1 MNDFLPDTAPGF
13 DQPVA
18 VLKHCHNR
26 IRKQLGTLERLL
38 AHLPEHG
45 ADEAARQ
52 AATAVLKYF
61 EKAAHLHHE
70 DEEQDLIPML
80 RAVAQGEDAATLQA
94 LAPVILQDHKEMD
107 ALWQDLH
114 EQLSHI
120 ADGSAAVLSTS
131 AVQRF
136 SQRYSSHM
144 EREEST
150 MAPMALRLFS
160 PAQMTQLGEAMQ
172 RRRGIGA
179 KPVADAPEPVT
190 PPIGDAAAGKSIG
203 DAAAGKSI
211 GDAVAGKSIGD
222 AVAGK
227 SIGDAVAG
235 KSIGDAVADLRKDY
249 GQASLNEDDVLD
261 DPMLQFTRWF
271 EQAIKAEVNEPNAMN
286 VATVDANGRPSSR
299 IVLVKQFDERGFTW
313 YTNYDSRKA
322 QELRANPYAALLFFW
337 SELER
342 QVRIEGR
349 VETTSAEESDKYFHS
364 RPLKSRLSAIAS
376 QQSAP
381 IENRTALERNYE
393 AVAATAGDA
402 PARPV
407 NWGGFRLVPERIEFW
422 QGRRS
427 RFHDRIV
434 YERQEDGSWA
444 RQRLQP

>member
-26 IRKQLGTLERLL
+26 IRKQMGTLERLL

-45 ADEAARQ
+45 ADEGARQ
-52 AATAVLKYF
+52 AASAVLKYF

-107 ALWQDLH
+107 VLWQDLH
-114 EQLSHI
+114 EQLAHI
-120 ADGSAAVLSTS
+120 ADGSAALLSAS

-136 SQRYSSHM
+136 VQRYTAHM

-150 MAPMALRLFS
+150 MAPMAMRLFS
-160 PAQMTQLGEAMQ
+160 PQQMTQFGESMQ

-179 KPVADAPEPVT
+179 EPAADAAVT
-190 PPIGDAAAGKSIG
+190 PA
-203 DAAAGKSI
+203 
-211 GDAVAGKSIGD
+211 IGD

-322 QELRANPYAALLFFW
+322 QELRANPCAALLFFW

-381 IENRTALERNYE
+381 IENRMALERNYE

-402 PARPV
+402 PARPD

>member
-13 DQPVA
+13 DQPIA
-18 VLKHCHNR
+18 VLKHCHGR
-26 IRKQLGTLERLL
+26 IRKQLATLERLL
-38 AHLPEHG
+38 SHLSEHG

-52 AATAVLKYF
+52 AAGAVLKYF
-61 EKAAHLHHE
+61 EKAAHLHHD

-94 LAPVILQDHKEMD
+94 LAPIILQDHKDMD

-114 EQLSHI
+114 EQLTAI
-120 ADGSAAVLSTS
+120 ADGSAATLTASN
-131 AVQRF
+131 VQRF
-136 SQRYSSHM
+136 VQRYTAHM

-150 MAPMALRLFS
+150 MAPMAMRLFS
-160 PAQMTQLGEAMQ
+160 PEQMTQLGTAMQ
-172 RRRGIGA
+172 RRRGLG
-179 KPVADAPEPVT
+179 E
-190 PPIGDAAAGKSIG
+190 DAAPAP
-203 DAAAGKSI
+203 A
-211 GDAVAGKSIGD
+211 
-222 AVAGK
+222 
-227 SIGDAVAG
+227 
-235 KSIGDAVADLRKDY
+235 IGDAVADLRKDY
-249 GQASLNEDDVLD
+249 GQASLNEDEVLD
-261 DPMLQFTRWF
+261 DPMQQFTQWF
-271 EQAIKAEVNEPNAMN
+271 EQAIKAQVNEPNAMN
-286 VATVDANGRPSSR
+286 VATVAADGRPSSR
-299 IVLVKQFDERGFTW
+299 IVLVKQFDARGFTW

-349 VETTSAEESDKYFHS
+349 VETTSAEESDKYFGS

-381 IENRTALERNYE
+381 IDNRAALERNYE
-393 AVAATAGDA
+393 AVAAVAGDA
-402 PARPV
+402 PARPS

>member
-13 DQPVA
+13 DQPIA
-18 VLKHCHNR
+18 VLKHCHGR

-38 AHLPEHG
+38 SHLPEHG

-52 AATAVLKYF
+52 AASAVLKYF
-61 EKAAHLHHE
+61 EKAAHLHHD

-80 RAVAQGEDAATLQA
+80 RAVAQGDDAATLQA
-94 LAPVILQDHKEMD
+94 LAPVILQDHKDMD

-114 EQLSHI
+114 EQLSAI
-120 ADGSAAVLSTS
+120 AEGSASVLSTS
-131 AVQRF
+131 SVQRF

-160 PAQMTQLGEAMQ
+160 PEQMTQLGTAMQ
-172 RRRGIGA
+172 RRRGIGEA
-179 KPVADAPEPVT
+179 QAAPQ
-190 PPIGDAAAGKSIG
+190 AAGS
-203 DAAAGKSI
+203 AAPAI
-211 GDAVAGKSIGD
+211 GDAVAG
-222 AVAGK
+222 
-227 SIGDAVAG
+227 
-235 KSIGDAVADLRKDY
+235 LRKDY
-249 GQASLNEDDVLD
+249 GQASLNEDAVLD

-271 EQAIKAEVNEPNAMN
+271 EQALKAQVNEPNAMN
-286 VATVDANGRPSSR
+286 LATVDARGRPSSR

-313 YTNYDSRKA
+313 YTNYGSRKA

-349 VETTSAEESDKYFHS
+349 VETTSADESDKYFHS

-381 IENRTALERNYE
+381 IDNRAALERNYE

-402 PARPV
+402 PARPS